1 MTTDVDRFKS
11 ENMEKSFRTILITSA
26 GLIIFIPVAFALL
39 IRFAEKPVS
48 NDGYVMRGVEHEKT
62 GENENREFDGS
73 DGPYV
78 IDNQVIYVNQ
88 NLEILST
95 PLTNTDS
102 ILVAVNNESRDQF
115 YVKLREKHTAPDW
128 SYPMPGKLIAISDIE
143 GNFNGFAAFLLSNG
157 VIDEHFNWAYGDGH
171 LVLVGD
177 FVDRGD
183 YVTQTLWLIYH
194 LEGQAEAQGGK
205 VHFILGNHE
214 IMNIQGNFSYAKAKY
229 RRFAKDFGQNEDFRV
244 NNRIIF
250 SNRSA
255 LGRWLRSKNIAG
267 KVGPYLFVH
276 AGISPDVLQF
286 DLPLS
291 SMNELVREH
300 IDGKV
305 DRPEVA
311 FLMGNAG
318 PHWYRGWVKGID
330 RYPEAQEPVLDQI
343 LKRYGVENM
352 VVGHSIVE
360 DVSTFYN
367 GKIICIDLKHRDV
380 KHSGA
385 TKGFLIENGAEYKVD
400 DLGRKI
406 AM

>member
-1 MTTDVDRFKS
+1 MTTGVDRFKS
-11 ENMEKSFRTILITSA
+11 ENMEKSFKTILITSA
-26 GLIIFIPVAFALL
+26 GLIIFIPVALALL
-39 IRFAEKPVS
+39 VRYAEETAS
-48 NDGYVMRGVEHEKT
+48 SGGYVIPGVKYDKT
-62 GENENREFDGS
+62 GENKNREFDGS
-73 DGPYV
+73 DGPYI
-78 IDNQVIYVNQ
+78 IDSQMIYVDQ
-88 NLEILST
+88 NLQIVST

-102 ILVAVNNESRDQF
+102 VFVAVNNESRDQF
-115 YVKLREKHTAPDW
+115 YVKLRSKHTAPDW
-128 SYPMPGKLIAISDIE
+128 NYAMPDKLIAISDIE

-157 VIDEHFNWAYGDGH
+157 VIDEHFNWTYGDGH

-214 IMNIQGNFSYAKAKY
+214 IMNIQGDFSYAKAKN
-229 RRFAKDFGQNEDFRV
+229 RRFAKDFGKNEDFRV

-250 SNRSA
+250 SNRSE
-255 LGRWLRSKNIAG
+255 LGKWLRSKNIAE

-286 DLPLS
+286 NLPLS
-291 SMNELVREH
+291 RMNELVRKH
-300 IDGKV
+300 IDGEIDK
-305 DRPEVA
+305 PKVA
-311 FLMGNAG
+311 FLMGSNG
-318 PHWYRGWVKGID
+318 PHWYRGWVKGSD
-330 RYPEAQEPVLDQI
+330 RYPEAQEPALDRI
-343 LKRYGVENM
+343 LKQYDAEKM

-385 TKGFLIENGAEYKVD
+385 TKGFLVENGAEYKVD